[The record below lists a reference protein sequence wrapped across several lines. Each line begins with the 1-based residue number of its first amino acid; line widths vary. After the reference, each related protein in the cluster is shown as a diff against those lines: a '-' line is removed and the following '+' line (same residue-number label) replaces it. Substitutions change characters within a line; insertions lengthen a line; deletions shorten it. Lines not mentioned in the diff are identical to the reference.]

1 MRVQKLKEFYKIE
14 KYLLTVKQRN
24 LTETLS
30 QETETTETLP
40 KDISSEPQNNT
51 ASMERKDFF
60 NVTTPTEFNY
70 P

>member
-30 QETETTETLP
+30 QETETTETLS
-40 KDISSEPQNNT
+40 KDISSEPQNIT
-51 ASMERKDFF
+51 AEVESKDWF
-60 NVTTPTEFNY
+60 NVTTPTEFN
-70 P
+70 